1 MKHDRIADIVII
13 GSIITVIVLKITNV
27 ITVPWIW
34 LLSPIWMLFGVGCI
48 FGFIF
53 LIILAVE
60 NYINKKEN

>member
-1 MKHDRIADIVII
+1 MKHDRIADIIII

-27 ITVPWIW
+27 IKVPWIW

-48 FGFIF
+48 FVFIF
-53 LIILAVE
+53 LIIIAIE